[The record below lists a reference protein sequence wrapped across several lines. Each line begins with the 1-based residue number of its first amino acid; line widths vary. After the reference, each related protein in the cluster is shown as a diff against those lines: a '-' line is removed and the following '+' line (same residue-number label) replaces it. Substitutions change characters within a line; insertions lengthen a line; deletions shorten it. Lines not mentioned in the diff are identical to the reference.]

1 MKILLR
7 FAGLLLLTTF
17 LLGIPAAASGAEL
30 VAFTE
35 AETEEAEPAEENTS
49 GVTPAVEAPGGAA
62 EDEEQPWTTRFLAPG
77 LLVIGIIAVVLV
89 VVYYGV
95 RMRGRYEIVD
105 DAP

>member
-1 MKILLR
+1 MKISQR
-7 FAGLLLLTTF
+7 IAGLLLLTTI
-17 LLGIPAAASGAEL
+17 LLGIPAAAFGVEQ

-35 AETEEAEPAEENTS
+35 AETEEAEPADENTS
-49 GVTPAVEAPGGAA
+49 GVTPAVEVPAEAG
-62 EDEEQPWTTRFLAPG
+62 EDEEQPWTARFLAPG
-77 LLVIGIIAVVLV
+77 LLVLGIVAVVLV

>member
-1 MKILLR
+1 MKISLR
-7 FAGLLLLTTF
+7 IVGLLLLTTIS
-17 LLGIPAAASGAEL
+17 LGIPVAAFGSEQ

-49 GVTPAVEAPGGAA
+49 GVTPAVEAPASGG
-62 EDEEQPWTTRFLAPG
+62 EEEEQPWTTRFIAPG
-77 LLVIGIIAVVLV
+77 LLVLGIIAVVLV

-105 DAP
+105 DAS